1 MFYDILKD
9 AVVER
14 AMAAASASNAAA
26 ARLASSAAS
35 AASAMS
41 ASARSAAS
49 IVAAT
54 AHGNEAHVNTM
65 AVVLL
70 IILTILAAVMIER
83 FVWKS
88 PSFLDALLSPLVN
101 RMVLDTSS
109 HAHYHISSPDANKKP
124 IPLD

>member
-41 ASARSAAS
+41 AS

-88 PSFLDALLSPLVN
+88 PSFLDVLLSPLVD

-109 HAHYHISSPDANKKP
+109 HAHFHISSPDANKKP

>member
-14 AMAAASASNAAA
+14 AMAVASASDAAT

-41 ASARSAAS
+41 ASAWSAAS
-49 IVAAT
+49 IVA
-54 AHGNEAHVNTM
+54 HGNEARVNTI

-109 HAHYHISSPDANKKP
+109 HAHCHISSPDANKKP
-124 IPLD
+124 MPLD